1 MIVSW
6 IQTQIRGLFAGI
18 NYCIYSLIEWIMYGI
33 FDIAALEIN
42 TGLLND
48 IYTRIY
54 VFLGIFMLFKLTI
67 SFLKYMVDPD
77 SLVDKEKGVGKL
89 VSHTIVMLALLI
101 LLPQFFP
108 LLREAQREFLP
119 VLPRII
125 LGQDTDNSDTVEDNA
140 EAMTAAVL
148 GAFYSPCS
156 SCSEADKPDPITSI
170 DDMMNTYGDRVNG
183 QFAYDFNYIWAIV
196 VGIIMAV
203 ILLSITIKIGIRMF
217 KMFILEMIAPV
228 PIMSYIDPKAAKDG
242 AFASW
247 VKQLISTFLDI
258 FVRLGIVYV
267 VLMLMSALAD
277 GTLVDASS
285 WPTDTM
291 RSSYLMVFIVI
302 ALLMFA
308 KDAPNFVKDAL
319 GIKHDK
325 DTSGGL
331 AAITG
336 GILGI
341 GAGTVSGVI
350 SGRGLRGAI
359 TGAATGFAA
368 GYQGGMTGKKANAW
382 QAAGDAAI
390 QARTGNE
397 KAKSGVLAAI
407 QTGAVKGQLAREA
420 RKLNL
425 TDDTLSA
432 AKQNMIDM
440 QGLAAEAERNWQYG
454 VQTGE
459 FRDLQGNLLVSDENG
474 TAMEKA
480 QKIVAETSTAS
491 TIATKN
497 YEKANKAGDAY
508 KINRTFAED
517 LKKDKKEAKVDYRRG
532 TKTKAQYKAKGR
544 SDPQKGRM
552 NVER

>member
-368 GYQGGMTGKKANAW
+368 GYQGANW
-382 QAAGDAAI
+382 
-390 QARTGNE
+390 
-397 KAKSGVLAAI
+397 
-407 QTGAVKGQLAREA
+407 
-420 RKLNL
+420 
-425 TDDTLSA
+425 
-432 AKQNMIDM
+432 
-440 QGLAAEAERNWQYG
+440 
-454 VQTGE
+454 
-459 FRDLQGNLLVSDENG
+459 
-474 TAMEKA
+474 
-480 QKIVAETSTAS
+480 
-491 TIATKN
+491 
-497 YEKANKAGDAY
+497 
-508 KINRTFAED
+508 
-517 LKKDKKEAKVDYRRG
+517 
-532 TKTKAQYKAKGR
+532 
-544 SDPQKGRM
+544 
-552 NVER
+552 